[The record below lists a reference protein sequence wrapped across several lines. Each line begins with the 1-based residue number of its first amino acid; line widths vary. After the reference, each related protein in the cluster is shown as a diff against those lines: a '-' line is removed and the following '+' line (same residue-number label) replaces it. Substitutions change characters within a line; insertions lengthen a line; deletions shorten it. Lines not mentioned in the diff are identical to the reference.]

1 MGEETLGGRG
11 GGFFVAKT
19 RVGESAC
26 CRTGLHFSWKNLE
39 VYDSSSESK
48 NRGWVRALLAGKRGE
63 LVGKRG
69 EGGMSFHLS

>member
-1 MGEETLGGRG
+1 MEGDFLWQKQGS
-11 GGFFVAKT
+11 V
-19 RVGESAC
+19 RVLAC
-26 CRTGLHFSWKNLE
+26 CRIGLHLSWKNLE

-69 EGGMSFHLS
+69 EEGMSFHLS